1 MITPRPFAGLGH
13 ADHGWLDARH
23 HFSFADY
30 HDADRMGVGP
40 LRVWNDDTIA
50 PDTGFPMHPHRNME
64 IITYVRQGAIT
75 HQDHLGNHGRTAA
88 GDIQVMS
95 AGKGILHAEFN
106 REPETTTLFQIWI
119 VPARTGGAPHWEQRA
134 FPTADRAGLMV
145 PLASGLD
152 ELQAKGA
159 VPILQDATL
168 FGAILTPGQRL
179 DHRLVHGGLGYL
191 VVARGGLEADGVVLG
206 ARDGAVL
213 HDQAGIALTAGPEGA
228 EFLLADLPTL
238 TTFT

>member
-13 ADHGWLDARH
+13 ANHGWLDAHH

-30 HDADRMGVGP
+30 YDPGRMGVGP

-50 PDTGFPMHPHRNME
+50 PDSGFPMHPHRDME
-64 IITYVRQGAIT
+64 IITYVRQGAVT

-106 REPETTTLFQIWI
+106 REPEDTTLFQIWI
-119 VPARTGGAPHWEQRA
+119 VPAKSGIAPRWEQRA
-134 FPTADRAGLMV
+134 FPTAERAGLMV
-145 PLASGLD
+145 PLASGSD
-152 ELQAKGA
+152 ELQGAGA

-168 FGAILTPGQRL
+168 FGALLAPGQRL

-191 VVARGGLEADGVVLG
+191 VVANGTLEADGVALG
-206 ARDGAVL
+206 PRDGAVV
-213 HDQAGIALTAGPEGA
+213 HDQAGIGLTAGADGA
-228 EFLLADLPTL
+228 EVLLADLPVL
-238 TTFT
+238 AAFN